1 MNNSN
6 VIFETEIDLKKL
18 VIFIFRKW
26 KFLLL
31 AVVLG
36 AVLLGGFEVVI
47 GFQPGTDPALV
58 SANQNQI
65 SQIQGT
71 QDTYQKERNTNAET
85 ISNNTAIIAANE
97 KRVENAELLLEDLET
112 SLQAYRETQE
122 GLQALLDQTD
132 STEEGASLLEQYTT
146 LIDEIDGVVEEMDTV
161 RSDITDYEA
170 ENESLN
176 RANQTLEA
184 RNVELEQLMADNQTK
199 IDTLTV
205 AMETKTVSVEM
216 GDVVRFAVVGALL
229 GFFVACTIAAA
240 QYVFSGKLKNAEELV
255 SRYGYFVLG
264 DIHKPNPKYGDAI
277 NRWLDRLDGVDRT
290 DNVNET
296 CRLISAKLQLVV
308 QETPVRI
315 MVTGTI
321 STENLEWVGQQ
332 LQAILPATEYL
343 WYESANLLENPQTIV
358 RLKDTAVVLV
368 EEKGISR
375 IREMDRQARLL
386 NNSCASVL
394 GVIVL

>member
-1 MNNSN
+1 MNDSN

-18 VIFIFRKW
+18 VIFILRRW

-71 QDTYQKERNTNAET
+71 QDTYQKELDTNAGT
-85 ISNNTAIIAANE
+85 ISSNTAMIAVNE
-97 KRVENAELLLEDLET
+97 KRVENAELLIEDLET

-122 GLQALLDQTD
+122 GLQTLLNQTA

-146 LIDEIDGVVEEMDTV
+146 LIDEIDGVVQDLDV
-161 RSDITDYEA
+161 ARKDIADFET
-170 ENESLN
+170 ENESLEQ
-176 RANQTLEA
+176 ANETLEA

-199 IDTLTV
+199 IDALTV

-229 GFFVACTIAAA
+229 GFFIVCAIAAA

-264 DIHKPNPKYGDAI
+264 DIHKPNTKYGDAI
-277 NRWLDRLDGVDRT
+277 NRWLDRLDGVGRT
-290 DNVNET
+290 DNVNEM

-308 QETPVRI
+308 KETPVRI

-321 STENLEWVGQQ
+321 STENLEWVRQQ

-358 RLKDTAVVLV
+358 QLKDTAVVLV

-394 GVIVL
+394 GAIVL